1 MSALETAGLT
11 LLNSVTVN
19 LSTTGTTTIYVV
31 PQGYTCVPVMAV
43 FLPGSP
49 SNGAHISVGQNS
61 APTDFIPESTLST
74 TDVSGDFYILQPIPS
89 STPLKQV
96 AYPAGTVIQANVISA
111 LGGST
116 NVITLFGYLF

>member
-1 MSALETAGLT
+1 MPALETAGLT

-19 LSTTGTTTIYVV
+19 LSTTGATTIYVV

-74 TDVSGDFYILQPIPS
+74 QTFREIFIFFSPFQAQRRRKSCLPGGYGHSGECNNRIRRI
-89 STPLKQV
+89 
-96 AYPAGTVIQANVISA
+96 N
-111 LGGST
+111 
-116 NVITLFGYLF
+116 